1 MINTCHATIRKNPN
15 PSLQKWQML
24 SSTLPNLWQTNLY
37 KYQYTYIHTHLYKC
51 MYVYKAL
58 FLVIRFHHRM
68 QIWHTI
74 NAKYIFYPQCL
85 HVKHIDVKKFTLND

>member
-1 MINTCHATIRKNPN
+1 
-15 PSLQKWQML
+15 
-24 SSTLPNLWQTNLY
+24 
-37 KYQYTYIHTHLYKC
+37 

>member
-1 MINTCHATIRKNPN
+1 MINTCHATIRKNPD
-15 PSLQKWQML
+15 PSLQNGKCL
-24 SSTLPNLWQTNLY
+24 AAH
-37 KYQYTYIHTHLYKC
+37 YQIFGKQIYININIHTYIRTYINVC
-51 MYVYKAL
+51 MYTKHF